1 MARIRLPERFA
12 AMIERL
18 GHASFVEDRRGVVMV
33 VVGTMVPTLFGVV
46 AFGVDVSMWRA
57 EKLRLQAAVDAAA
70 ISAAY
75 VQLNGAGA
83 AATRSVVARELAR
96 NGFDPAVDGNAFDV
110 AMQRR
115 NGAAYDDVQVTA
127 ETDGAFY
134 FARMLLADPPT
145 LGARA
150 LAGIDDGNYG
160 RICVLG
166 LDEEA
171 RATVDFNGGPQVEL
185 DCTIATNSSDAEAM
199 QISNN
204 STVSATALIAHGG
217 ISGAD
222 SPNVT
227 AAQIATHVPRVT
239 DPLGVHGR
247 NLQVP
252 PRGLCAVNG
261 KTQLKKDT
269 TLSPG
274 RYCGDLRVNGG
285 TITFEPGVYIIDGGD
300 FKTTGQSTL
309 VGDGVTFVMTGS
321 SSSDIG
327 NVDFAGGTT
336 LNLRAPDSDD
346 AGARALGYEGVL
358 FFQDPAAPISP
369 GNGQPDNKLLGGSVA
384 RLEGWIYFPRQ
395 TLLYTGGA
403 DLDESCLAI
412 VARKV
417 MFRGNASFV
426 QTPGVC
432 EELGVEPIRTPSVR
446 LMG

>member
-18 GHASFVEDRRGVVMV
+18 GNAPFVADRRGVVMV
-33 VVGTMVPTLFGVV
+33 VVGTMVPALFAVV

-70 ISAAY
+70 ISAAHAR
-75 VQLNGAGA
+75 LGGADSA
-83 AATRSVVARELAR
+83 TTRSVVARELAR
-96 NGFDPAVDGNAFDV
+96 NGFDPAVQGNAFDV
-110 AMQRR
+110 GTRR
-115 NGAAYDDVQVTA
+115 RDGAAYDDVQVTA
-127 ETDGAFY
+127 ETEGVFY
-134 FARMLLADPPT
+134 FARMLMDEPPT

-150 LAGIDDGNYG
+150 LAGIDGGNYG

-166 LDEEA
+166 LDDEA
-171 RATVDFNGGPQVEL
+171 RATIDFDGGPQVEL
-185 DCTIATNSSDAEAM
+185 DCAIATNSGDAEAM

-222 SPNVT
+222 SPKVT
-227 AAQIATHVPRVT
+227 AGLIATDVPRVT
-239 DPLGVHGR
+239 DPLGVRGR

-252 PRGLCAVNG
+252 PRGLCDVNG
-261 KTQLKKDT
+261 KTQLKVDT

-285 TITFEPGVYIIDGGD
+285 TITFLPGVYIIDGGD

-321 SSSDIG
+321 SSSEIG
-327 NVDFAGGTT
+327 NVDFAGGTS
-336 LNLRAPDSDD
+336 LNLRAPNADN
-346 AGARALGYEGVL
+346 AEARALGYEGVL
-358 FFQDPAAPISP
+358 FFQDPAAPVSP

-384 RLEGWIYFPRQ
+384 RLEGWIYFPQ
-395 TLLYTGGA
+395 QSLLYTGGA
-403 DLDESCLAI
+403 ELDESCLAI

-432 EELGVEPIRTPSVR
+432 EDLGVEEMRTPSVR